1 MSDLDDE
8 IRSHLEHE
16 IDNNMARG
24 MTRAKAE
31 AAAYRKFGNRT
42 RAKEDV
48 WRLGPWAWLDGVRQ
62 DLRYA
67 LRMMRKNWGFTAIAV
82 ASLAL
87 GIGGN
92 TALFSLVDR
101 LMLRT
106 LPVREPERLVE
117 VIVVRRAFTANGYP
131 YPAYERM
138 RSLELFEGIAGWR
151 NRVVKVEWNGAVRD
165 RRLAL
170 VTGEYFPTLG
180 LKPVIG
186 RLLDTKDDS
195 PAGGDAAVI
204 SYAVWDRE
212 FQLRPSVLGQTL
224 QWDRGLFT
232 VVGVAPP
239 AFHGVEVGPP
249 PEIYLPFHGVPRA
262 QPKNQILTMWDSYGI
277 HFLARLMPGTT
288 AAQVEPLLT
297 DRVHRRNQ
305 ADGLKP
311 ADGFER
317 ADGYKQTFILAPG
330 NTGFS
335 RLRSQFGDGLWILLG
350 LSGMVLA
357 AACANLA
364 SLQLLR
370 ADARQREM
378 SIRAAAGATAGRIV
392 RQWLTESLLLSVAG
406 GMAGWSASH
415 WITSGLLLFLPE
427 AQRGFYQFAL
437 DGRVLVVS
445 LVVTVATA
453 LVFGVLPGWRAA
465 RESGWRPA
473 GRGSAGARS
482 ARWVKAAMAL
492 QLAASLVLILGAAL
506 FARSLGNLVGADTGF
521 DREGLV
527 VASLQFPSAPS
538 QGLLRPERELLEQVR
553 SLPQVKSAALAWDV
567 PLGEYVYWDPLKVR
581 GYVPAPA
588 ENTTVLVNAL
598 SPGYFATMGIPLLA
612 GRDFNEHDTRGAP
625 RVGIVSESLA
635 RRYFSRVDV
644 TGEVVGAGMLEQ
656 TQQLRI
662 VGVVGNSRYS
672 EVREGAKEL
681 LYLALLQ
688 VSPEYEDARAVVRP
702 QPGVTPAALMA
713 SLRALG
719 THPAIQAN
727 LNLWAYSDTFNR
739 SIQQD
744 RMLAILAAVFGS
756 VGAGLALVGLYGAM
770 AFTVSRRTAELGV
783 RMALG
788 GRPGQI
794 AGMVVRETAALA
806 ALGLVIGV
814 PLGALASRLVA
825 ARLYQV
831 QPFDRWAVAAVA
843 LVMVAVSFAAAL
855 VPAWRAAR
863 VDPAVALRAE

>member
-16 IDNNMARG
+16 IDDNVARG
-24 MTRAKAE
+24 MTRDEAA

-42 RAKEDV
+42 RVKEDV
-48 WRLGPWAWLDGVRQ
+48 WRLRPWACLDGLRQ

-117 VIVVRRAFTANGYP
+117 VIVARRAFTENGYP

-180 LKPVIG
+180 VKPVIG

-204 SYAVWDRE
+204 SYAVWERE
-212 FQLRPSVLGQTL
+212 FQSSPSVLGQTL
-224 QWDRGLFT
+224 RWDRGMFT
-232 VVGVAPP
+232 VAGVAPP
-239 AFHGVEVGPP
+239 AFRGVEVGPP
-249 PEIYLPFHGVPRA
+249 PDIYLPFHGVPRA
-262 QPKNQILTMWDSYGI
+262 QPKSEILTDWDYYGI
-277 HFLARLMPGTT
+277 CFLARLKPGTT

-297 DRVHRRNQ
+297 DRVRRRNL
-305 ADGLKP
+305 ADGRKP
-311 ADGFER
+311 ADGFEQ
-317 ADGYKQTFILAPG
+317 ADGFKQRFILAPG
-330 NTGFS
+330 STGFS
-335 RLRSQFGDGLWILLG
+335 RLRNQFGDGLWILLG

-370 ADARQREM
+370 ADARRREM

-392 RQWLTESLLLSVAG
+392 RQWLTESLLLSAAG
-406 GMAGWSASH
+406 GPAGLLAGD
-415 WITSGLLLFLPE
+415 WITSGLLVFLPE
-427 AQRGFYQFAL
+427 AERAFYQFAL
-437 DGRVLVVS
+437 DGRVLGVS
-445 LVVTVATA
+445 LIVTVATA
-453 LVFGVLPGWRAA
+453 LIFGVLPGWRAA
-465 RESGWRPA
+465 READWKPA

-482 ARWVKAAMAL
+482 ARWLQGAMAL
-492 QLAASLVLILGAAL
+492 QLATSQVLILGAAL
-506 FARSLGNLVGADTGF
+506 FARSLENLATADSGF
-521 DREGLV
+521 DRQGLV
-527 VASLQFPSAPS
+527 VASLQSSSAPS
-538 QGLLRPERELLEQVR
+538 QGLRREHELLEQVR
-553 SLPQVKSAALAWDV
+553 SLPQVKSAALAWYV
-567 PLGEYVYWDPLKVR
+567 PLSEGSYWDPLKVP
-581 GYVPAPA
+581 GYAPAPG

-612 GRDFNEHDTRGAP
+612 GRDFDGHDRRGAA
-625 RVGIVSESLA
+625 RVAIVSESLA

-644 TGEVVGAGMLEQ
+644 TGEVVSAGMLEQ

-662 VGVVGNSRYS
+662 VGVVGNSRYLD
-672 EVREGAKEL
+672 VREGAKEL
-681 LYLALLQ
+681 LYIALLQ
-688 VSPEYEDARAVVRP
+688 VSPEWEWARVIARP
-702 QPGVTPAALMA
+702 KPGATPSGLMG

-727 LNLWAYSDTFNR
+727 VNTSAYSETFNR

-744 RMLAILAAVFGS
+744 RMLAILAAVFGAL
-756 VGAGLALVGLYGAM
+756 GAGLALIGLYGAM

-788 GRPGQI
+788 ARPAQI
-794 AGMVVRETAALA
+794 AGMVVRETGALA

-831 QPFDRWAVAAVA
+831 RPFDPLAIAAVA
-843 LVMVAVSFAAAL
+843 LVMLVVSLAAAL
-855 VPAWRAAR
+855 LPAWRAAR